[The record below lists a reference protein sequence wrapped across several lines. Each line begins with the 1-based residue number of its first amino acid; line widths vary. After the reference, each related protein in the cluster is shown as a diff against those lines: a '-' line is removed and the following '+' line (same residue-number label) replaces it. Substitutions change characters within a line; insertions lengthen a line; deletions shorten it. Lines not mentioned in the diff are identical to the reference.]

1 MSHNVPDNGE
11 SALVRSLNDWQ
22 PGSAEMSRRVDPWPA
37 AAFAGL
43 IGAPAPPL
51 ETGDPLPP
59 MWHWFTLL
67 EHPAQAELGA
77 DGHAARGPFLP
88 PIPGRRRMWA
98 GGRLRLAAPIPVGA
112 QLSARSSVAAVSVKS
127 GRRGELAF
135 VTVRHE
141 LSVDDAPAGVEEQDI
156 VYRSEPGPTAPRR
169 KALETPGVPGPPE
182 TLGPPESTETPGT
195 PETPGNP
202 AETPGTPDTPGKPA
216 APAPSGA
223 WRAELATEPVLLFR
237 FSALTYNGHRIHY
250 DRPYA
255 TQVEG
260 YADLVVHGPLLALL
274 ALELPRVH
282 APGRAVRSFSYRL
295 VRPAFV
301 PATMVREARPEGAT
315 VELTV
320 AAKDAPP
327 SLTATA
333 TLD

>member
-1 MSHNVPDNGE
+1 MSHNVPDGSE
-11 SALVRSLNDWQ
+11 SVLSRSLKDWQ
-22 PGSAEMSRRVDPWPA
+22 PGSAEISRRVDPWPA
-37 AAFAGL
+37 EAFAGL
-43 IGAPAPPL
+43 IGAPVPPL

-77 DGHAARGPFLP
+77 DGHLVRGPFLP

-98 GGRLRLAAPIPVGA
+98 GGRLRLTAPIPVGA
-112 QLSARSSVAAVSVKS
+112 QLSARASVAAVSVKS

-135 VTVRHE
+135 VTVRRE

-156 VYRSEPGPTAPRR
+156 VYRSEPDLTAPHR
-169 KALETPGVPGPPE
+169 KTP
-182 TLGPPESTETPGT
+182 ETPGT
-195 PETPGNP
+195 PAAPEPPETPR
-202 AETPGTPDTPGKPA
+202 TPA
-216 APAPSGA
+216 APEPSGA
-223 WRAELATEPVLLFR
+223 WRAELATDPVLLFR

-260 YADLVVHGPLLALL
+260 YPDLVVHGPLLALL

-282 APGRAVRSFSYRL
+282 APGREVRSFGYRL

-301 PATMVREARPEGAT
+301 SATMVSEARPEGAT

-320 AAKDAPP
+320 AAKGAPP

>member
-1 MSHNVPDNGE
+1 MTVDMGAHRSKVPDDSKIELTE
-11 SALVRSLNDWQ
+11 SLKDWH

-43 IGAPAPPL
+43 IGAPVPPL

-67 EHPAQAELGA
+67 EHPAQAELGT
-77 DGHAARGPFLP
+77 DGHPARGPFLP

-141 LSVDDAPAGVEEQDI
+141 LSVNGAPVGVEEQDI
-156 VYRSEPGPTAPRR
+156 VYRSEPDRAAARR
-169 KALETPGVPGPPE
+169 KTPGTPAAPGPPE
-182 TLGPPESTETPGT
+182 TPGT
-195 PETPGNP
+195 P
-202 AETPGTPDTPGKPA
+202 A
-216 APAPSGA
+216 APDPSGA
-223 WRAELATEPVLLFR
+223 WRAELATDPVLLFR

-260 YADLVVHGPLLALL
+260 YPDLVVHGPLLALL
-274 ALELPRVH
+274 ALELPRIH
-282 APGRAVRSFSYRL
+282 APGRAVRSFGYRL

-301 PATMVREARPEGAT
+301 PATMVSEARPEGAT
-315 VELTV
+315 VELAV
-320 AAKDAPP
+320 AAKGAPP

>member
-1 MSHNVPDNGE
+1 MSHIVPDSSE
-11 SALVRSLNDWQ
+11 SVLVRSLKDWQ
-22 PGSAEMSRRVDPWPA
+22 PGSARLSRRVDPWPA

-77 DGHAARGPFLP
+77 DGHPARGPFLP

-98 GGRLRLAAPIPVGA
+98 GGRLRLTAPIPVGA
-112 QLSARSSVAAVSVKS
+112 QLSARSGVAAVSVRS

-141 LSVDDAPAGVEEQDI
+141 LSVDGAPVGVEEQDI
-156 VYRSEPGPTAPRR
+156 VYRSEPDQTASRG
-169 KALETPGVPGPPE
+169 KTPAPPE
-182 TLGPPESTETPGT
+182 TPEPSVPPVP
-195 PETPGNP
+195 PETPVP
-202 AETPGTPDTPGKPA
+202 SVPPETARTPA
-216 APAPSGA
+216 APEPSGA
-223 WRAELATEPVLLFR
+223 WRAELATDPVLLFR

-260 YADLVVHGPLLALL
+260 YPDLVVHGPLLALL

-282 APGRAVRSFSYRL
+282 APGRAVRSFGYRL
-295 VRPAFV
+295 IRPAFV
-301 PATMVREARPEGAT
+301 PATMVSEAIPEGAT

-320 AAKDAPP
+320 AAKGAPP

-333 TLD
+333 SFDSHRDLT

>member
-1 MSHNVPDNGE
+1 MSHNVPDSSE
-11 SALVRSLNDWQ
+11 SALVRSLKDWQ
-22 PGSAEMSRRVDPWPA
+22 PGSTEMSRRVDPWPA
-37 AAFAGL
+37 AAFSGL
-43 IGAPAPPL
+43 IGAPVPPL

-77 DGHAARGPFLP
+77 DGHPARGRFLP

-112 QLSARSSVAAVSVKS
+112 QLSAHSSVTAVSVKS

-141 LSVDDAPAGVEEQDI
+141 LSVDDAPVGVEEQDI
-156 VYRSEPGPTAPRR
+156 VYRSEPDQTAPRR
-169 KALETPGVPGPPE
+169 ATPETPVAPAAPEPPETPGTPAAPGPPE
-182 TLGPPESTETPGT
+182 TPGT
-195 PETPGNP
+195 P
-202 AETPGTPDTPGKPA
+202 A
-216 APAPSGA
+216 APDSSGA
-223 WRAELATEPVLLFR
+223 WRAELATDPVLLFR

-260 YADLVVHGPLLALL
+260 YPDLVVHGPLLALL

-282 APGRAVRSFSYRL
+282 APGRAVRSFGYRL

-301 PATMVREARPEGAT
+301 PATIVSEARPEGAT

-333 TLD
+333 TLE

>member
-77 DGHAARGPFLP
+77 DGHPARGPFLP

-98 GGRLRLAAPIPVGA
+98 GGRLRLAAPMPIGA
-112 QLSARSSVAAVSVKS
+112 QLSAHSTVAAVSVKS
-127 GRRGELAF
+127 GRRGQLAF

-141 LSVDDAPAGVEEQDI
+141 LSVDGARAGVEEQDI
-156 VYRSEPGPTAPRR
+156 VYRSEPDQTAPRR
-169 KALETPGVPGPPE
+169 KTP
-182 TLGPPESTETPGT
+182 ETPGT
-195 PETPGNP
+195 PAAPEPPETPG
-202 AETPGTPDTPGKPA
+202 APA
-216 APAPSGA
+216 APEPSGA
-223 WRAELATEPVLLFR
+223 WRAELATDPVLLFR

-260 YADLVVHGPLLALL
+260 YPDLVVHGPLLALL
-274 ALELPRVH
+274 ALELPRLH
-282 APGRAVRSFSYRL
+282 APGRAVRSFGYRL

-301 PATMVREARPEGAT
+301 PATMVSEARPEGAT

-320 AAKDAPP
+320 AAKGAPP

>member
-1 MSHNVPDNGE
+1 MSHNVPDISE
-11 SALVRSLNDWQ
+11 SALVRSLKDWQ
-22 PGSAEMSRRVDPWPA
+22 PGSADMSRRVDPWPA
-37 AAFAGL
+37 AAFAGV
-43 IGAPAPPL
+43 IGAPVPPL

-77 DGHAARGPFLP
+77 DGHPARGPFLP

-112 QLSARSSVAAVSVKS
+112 QLSARSSVVAVSVKS

-156 VYRSEPGPTAPRR
+156 VYRSEPDQTGPRR
-169 KALETPGVPGPPE
+169 T
-182 TLGPPESTETPGT
+182 T
-195 PETPGNP
+195 PETPGTSAVP
-202 AETPGTPDTPGKPA
+202 EPPEIPGTPA
-216 APAPSGA
+216 APDPPGA
-223 WRAELATEPVLLFR
+223 WRAELATDPVLLFR

-250 DRPYA
+250 DQPYA
-255 TQVEG
+255 TQIEG
-260 YADLVVHGPLLALL
+260 YPDLVVHGPLLALL

-282 APGRAVRSFSYRL
+282 APGRAVRSFGYRL
-295 VRPAFV
+295 VRPAFG
-301 PATMVREARPEGAT
+301 PATMVSEARPEGAT
-315 VELTV
+315 VELIV
-320 AAKDAPP
+320 AAKGAPP

-333 TLD
+333 TLE

>member
-1 MSHNVPDNGE
+1 MSHTVPGGSE
-11 SALVRSLNDWQ
+11 SVLVRSLKDWQ
-22 PGSAEMSRRVDPWPA
+22 PGSAEMSRQVDPWPA
-37 AAFAGL
+37 EAFAGL
-43 IGAPAPPL
+43 IGAPVPPL

-77 DGHAARGPFLP
+77 DGHPARGPFLP

-98 GGRLRLAAPIPVGA
+98 GGRLRLTAPIPVGA
-112 QLSARSSVAAVSVKS
+112 RLSARSSVAAVSVKS
-127 GRRGELAF
+127 GRRGGELAF

-141 LSVDDAPAGVEEQDI
+141 LSVDGAPAGVEEQDI
-156 VYRSEPGPTAPRR
+156 VYRSEPDRIAPRR
-169 KALETPGVPGPPE
+169 KTPEPPQTPEPPEPPGPPGSPAAP
-182 TLGPPESTETPGT
+182 GPPRTPGT
-195 PETPGNP
+195 Q
-202 AETPGTPDTPGKPA
+202 A
-216 APAPSGA
+216 ASGPPGA
-223 WRAELATEPVLLFR
+223 WRAELATDPVLLFR

-255 TQVEG
+255 TQVES
-260 YADLVVHGPLLALL
+260 YQDLVVHGPLLALL

-282 APGRAVRSFSYRL
+282 APGRAVRSFGYRL

-301 PATMVREARPEGAT
+301 PATMVSEARHEGAT

-320 AAKDAPP
+320 AAKGAPP

>member
-1 MSHNVPDNGE
+1 MSHNLPDSSE
-11 SALVRSLNDWQ
+11 SALVRSLRDWQ

-43 IGAPAPPL
+43 IGAPVPPL

-77 DGHAARGPFLP
+77 DGHPARGPFLP

-112 QLSARSSVAAVSVKS
+112 QLSARSSVASVSVKS

-156 VYRSEPGPTAPRR
+156 VYRSEPDQTAPRR
-169 KALETPGVPGPPE
+169 TTPEIPGTPAAPEPPE
-182 TLGPPESTETPGT
+182 PPRTPAAPEPPETPGT
-195 PETPGNP
+195 P
-202 AETPGTPDTPGKPA
+202 A
-216 APAPSGA
+216 APDSSGA
-223 WRAELATEPVLLFR
+223 WRAELATDPVLLFR

-260 YADLVVHGPLLALL
+260 YPDLVVHGPLLALL

-282 APGRAVRSFSYRL
+282 APGRAVRSFGYRL

-301 PATMVREARPEGAT
+301 PAAMVSEARPEGAT
-315 VELTV
+315 VKLTV
-320 AAKDAPP
+320 AAKGAPP
-327 SLTATA
+327 SLTATV
-333 TLD
+333 TLE

>member
-1 MSHNVPDNGE
+1 MSHNVPDSSE
-11 SALVRSLNDWQ
+11 SALVRSLRDWQ

-43 IGAPAPPL
+43 IGAPVPPL

-77 DGHAARGPFLP
+77 DGHPARGPFLP

-98 GGRLRLAAPIPVGA
+98 GGRLRLTAPIPVGA
-112 QLSARSSVAAVSVKS
+112 RLSARSSVAAVSVKS

-141 LSVDDAPAGVEEQDI
+141 LSVDGAPAGVEEQDI
-156 VYRSEPGPTAPRR
+156 VYRSEPDRIAPRR
-169 KALETPGVPGPPE
+169 KTPEPPQTPEPPEPPGPPGSPAAP
-182 TLGPPESTETPGT
+182 GPPRTPGT
-195 PETPGNP
+195 Q
-202 AETPGTPDTPGKPA
+202 A
-216 APAPSGA
+216 ASGPPGA
-223 WRAELATEPVLLFR
+223 WRAELATDPVLLFR

-260 YADLVVHGPLLALL
+260 YPDLVVHGPLLALL
-274 ALELPRVH
+274 ALELPRIH
-282 APGRAVRSFSYRL
+282 APGRTVRSFDYRL

-301 PATMVREARPEGAT
+301 PATMVSEARPEGAT

-320 AAKDAPP
+320 AAMGAPP

>member
-1 MSHNVPDNGE
+1 MSHNVPDSSE
-11 SALVRSLNDWQ
+11 SALVSSVKDWQ

-37 AAFAGL
+37 EAFAGL
-43 IGAPAPPL
+43 IGAPVPPL

-77 DGHAARGPFLP
+77 DGHLARGPFLP

-141 LSVDDAPAGVEEQDI
+141 LSVDDAPVGVEEQDI
-156 VYRSEPGPTAPRR
+156 VYRSEPDQAAPGR
-169 KALETPGVPGPPE
+169 K
-182 TLGPPESTETPGT
+182 T
-195 PETPGNP
+195 PETP
-202 AETPGTPDTPGKPA
+202 ETPA
-216 APAPSGA
+216 APGPHPTPETPAAPEPSA
-223 WRAELATEPVLLFR
+223 TWRAELATDPVLLFR

-260 YADLVVHGPLLALL
+260 YPDLVVHGPLLALL

-282 APGRAVRSFSYRL
+282 APGRPVRSFGYRL

-301 PATMVREARPEGAT
+301 AATMVSEASPEGAT

-320 AAKDAPP
+320 AAKGAPP

-333 TLD
+333 TLA

>member
-1 MSHNVPDNGE
+1 MSHNVPDSSE
-11 SALVRSLNDWQ
+11 SALVRSLKDWQ
-22 PGSAEMSRRVDPWPA
+22 PGSARLSRRVDPWPA

-77 DGHAARGPFLP
+77 DGHPARGPFLP
-88 PIPGRRRMWA
+88 PIRGRRRMWA

-135 VTVRHE
+135 MMVRHE
-141 LSVDDAPAGVEEQDI
+141 LSVDGTPAGVEEQDI
-156 VYRSEPGPTAPRR
+156 VYRSEPDRTAPRR
-169 KALETPGVPGPPE
+169 K
-182 TLGPPESTETPGT
+182 TETPGS
-195 PETPGNP
+195 PETPGPPGPP
-202 AETPGTPDTPGKPA
+202 AAPEPPRTPGTQA
-216 APAPSGA
+216 ASGPPPGA
-223 WRAELATEPVLLFR
+223 WRAELATDPVLLFR

-260 YADLVVHGPLLALL
+260 YPDLVVHGPLLALL

-282 APGRAVRSFSYRL
+282 APGRRVRSFSYRL

-301 PATMVREARPEGAT
+301 PATMVSEARPEGAT

-320 AAKDAPP
+320 AAKGAPP